1 MASNSINKVKEK
13 IERTIVGT
21 VISTN
26 MDKTIVV
33 SVERNYTH
41 PLLGKV
47 MRTMKKYKVHDEQ
60 EQAKKGDTVE
70 IYTGRPISKTKYM
83 YLARVVPGNR

>member
-1 MASNSINKVKEK
+1 MVNDKVK
-13 IERTIVGT
+13 RTITGK
-21 VISTN
+21 VISDK

-47 MRTMKKYKVHDEQ
+47 IRTSKKYKVHDEQ
-60 EQAKKGDTVE
+60 GQAKVGDTVE
-70 IYTGRPISKTKYM
+70 ISTGKPISKTKYM
-83 YLARVVPGNR
+83 YLARVIPVNR